1 MFNDQRQQF
10 SASYTFRCWEKTPL
24 SSVSG
29 VFSNDFLQDTG
40 GNPNEMIGDPDQKA
54 GWMEINGH
62 TAVTETVAIDN
73 PPVLA
78 FLIDRIEGGA
88 VAGIPFGV
96 GSQAGGLPS
105 PVAPPQPPDCPSG
118 VSLSLWP
125 PNHQYV
131 AVDLVATAGVTDP
144 NGQPL
149 SIVITSI
156 TQDEPINANGQGDG
170 NTVCD
175 GTGVGTSVAQ
185 LRAER
190 QGGGN
195 GRVYRVN
202 YTATNAAGDACSSTL
217 TVTVP
222 HDQSG
227 APAVDDGQTV
237 NSSTGCP

>member
-1 MFNDQRQQF
+1 V
-10 SASYTFRCWEKTPL
+10 SADGLT
-24 SSVSG
+24 
-29 VFSNDFLQDTG
+29 Q
-40 GNPNEMIGDPDQKA
+40 
-54 GWMEINGH
+54 
-62 TAVTETVAIDN
+62 IDDAT
-73 PPVLA
+73 VLA
-78 FLIDRIEGGA
+78 FLVDRVQGGA
-88 VAGIPFGV
+88 AGGLPFGV
-96 GSQAGGLPS
+96 GSQAGGLLP

-131 AVDLVATAGVTDP
+131 AVDLAATAGVTDP
-144 NGQPL
+144 NGHPL

-195 GRVYRVN
+195 GRVYKVN
-202 YTATNAAGDACSSTL
+202 YTATNAVGDACSSTL